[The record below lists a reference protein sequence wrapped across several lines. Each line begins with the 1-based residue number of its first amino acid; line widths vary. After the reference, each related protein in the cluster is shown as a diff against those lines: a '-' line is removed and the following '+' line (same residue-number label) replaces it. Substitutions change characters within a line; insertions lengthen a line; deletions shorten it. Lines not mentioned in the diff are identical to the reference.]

1 MKCPNCGM
9 DIVIAT
15 HLCPH
20 CGYAHDFDGA
30 IEPRRDLPE
39 PWDLTP
45 DTTRRRDRHEREARF
60 RAARREGR
68 ARRDALRREAG
79 VYVRD
84 ERVNQARESRSRDG
98 EKVGRIWVVTRN
110 LVLASLALCALLLL
124 GAAAFYVTGA
134 YFELD
139 GRYTG
144 SYAYWVL
151 PELRYLD
158 TVFGAACAVT
168 ALVVVAALAALR
180 RGKRAGSGLRRG
192 ADGGLRPRLRA
203 ARLQRRL
210 VHTPRAVRRV
220 RAAHHP
226 QKPRLAR
233 GGGNISR
240 PDPSQGTA
248 CRLQRAAGCAIFM

>member
-20 CGYAHDFDGA
+20 CGYAYDFDGT
-30 IEPRRDLPE
+30 IETRHDIPE

-45 DTTRRRDRHEREARF
+45 DATRRHDRHKREAHF
-60 RAARREGR
+60 RSVRREEK
-68 ARRDALRREAG
+68 ARRDALRQEAG

-84 ERVNQARESRSRDG
+84 ERVNQARESRSGDG
-98 EKVGRIWVVTRN
+98 GGVERIWVLTRN
-110 LVLASLALCALLLL
+110 LVLASLALCALLLF
-124 GAAAFYVTGA
+124 AAAALYVTGA

-144 SYAYWVL
+144 SYVYWVL

-180 RGKRAGSGLRRG
+180 RGKRAGSGLVIFAAVLFGVARFAYAVALTAAFDLGSQLLASIGDWFIPVVLYVVIVQLIIRKNP
-192 ADGGLRPRLRA
+192 ALRA
-203 ARLQRRL
+203 EE
-210 VHTPRAVRRV
+210 
-220 RAAHHP
+220 
-226 QKPRLAR
+226 
-233 GGGNISR
+233 
-240 PDPSQGTA
+240 GT
-248 CRLQRAAGCAIFM
+248 

>member
-30 IEPRRDLPE
+30 IEPRRD
-39 PWDLTP
+39 
-45 DTTRRRDRHEREARF
+45 
-60 RAARREGR
+60 
-68 ARRDALRREAG
+68 ALRQEAG

-98 EKVGRIWVVTRN
+98 ENVGRIWVVTRN

-151 PELRYLD
+151 PELRFLD

-180 RGKRAGSGLRRG
+180 RGKRAGSGLVIFAAVLFGIARFAYAVALTAAFDLG
-192 ADGGLRPRLRA
+192 SGLLASSGDWFIPLVLYVVFVQLIIRKNPALRA
-203 ARLQRRL
+203 EE
-210 VHTPRAVRRV
+210 
-220 RAAHHP
+220 
-226 QKPRLAR
+226 
-233 GGGNISR
+233 
-240 PDPSQGTA
+240 GT
-248 CRLQRAAGCAIFM
+248 

>member
-45 DTTRRRDRHEREARF
+45 DTTRRCDRHEREARF
-60 RAARREGR
+60 RAARREDR

-84 ERVNQARESRSRDG
+84 ERVREARESRSRDG

-180 RGKRAGSGLRRG
+180 RGKRAGSGLVIFAAVLFGVARFAYAVALTAAFDLG
-192 ADGGLRPRLRA
+192 SGLLASSGDWFIPLVLYVVFVQLIIRKNPALRA
-203 ARLQRRL
+203 EE
-210 VHTPRAVRRV
+210 
-220 RAAHHP
+220 
-226 QKPRLAR
+226 
-233 GGGNISR
+233 
-240 PDPSQGTA
+240 GT
-248 CRLQRAAGCAIFM
+248 

>member
-1 MKCPNCGM
+1 MEQAKIDRINEL
-9 DIVIAT
+9 ARKAKT
-15 HLCPH
+15 
-20 CGYAHDFDGA
+20 
-30 IEPRRDLPE
+30 PE
-39 PWDLTP
+39 GLTP
-45 DTTRRRDRHEREARF
+45 EETAE
-60 RAARREGR
+60 
-68 ARRDALRREAG
+68 RDALRREAG

-84 ERVNQARESRSRDG
+84 ERVNQVRESRSRDG
-98 EKVGRIWVVTRN
+98 ENVGRIWVVTRN

-180 RGKRAGSGLRRG
+180 RGKRAGSGLVIFAAVLFGIARFAYAVALTAAFDLG
-192 ADGGLRPRLRA
+192 SGLLASSGDWFIPLVLYVVFVQLIIRKNPALRA
-203 ARLQRRL
+203 EE
-210 VHTPRAVRRV
+210 
-220 RAAHHP
+220 
-226 QKPRLAR
+226 
-233 GGGNISR
+233 
-240 PDPSQGTA
+240 GT
-248 CRLQRAAGCAIFM
+248 

>member
-60 RAARREGR
+60 RAARREDR
-68 ARRDALRREAG
+68 ARRDALRQEAG

-98 EKVGRIWVVTRN
+98 ENVGRIWVVTRN

-144 SYAYWVL
+144 SYA
-151 PELRYLD
+151 
-158 TVFGAACAVT
+158 
-168 ALVVVAALAALR
+168 
-180 RGKRAGSGLRRG
+180 
-192 ADGGLRPRLRA
+192 
-203 ARLQRRL
+203 
-210 VHTPRAVRRV
+210 
-220 RAAHHP
+220 
-226 QKPRLAR
+226 
-233 GGGNISR
+233 
-240 PDPSQGTA
+240 
-248 CRLQRAAGCAIFM
+248 